1 MATTT
6 LQLTVTQ
13 VGDFDGRPRAL
24 LSGVAGSILVD
35 VTRECLE
42 RGIAAVVPALMPS
55 SSVTVRGAASLVSG
69 FTSLV
74 CTGTISSRNSSRS
87 RALSTDE

>member
-35 VTRECLE
+35 VTREEARQLAS
-42 RGIAAVVPALMPS
+42 RLYRKVVLTLDIDGPPEAG
-55 SSVTVRGAASLVSG
+55 SVAR
-69 FTSLV
+69 
-74 CTGTISSRNSSRS
+74 
-87 RALSTDE
+87 

>member
-35 VTRECLE
+35 VTREQAKLLASRLYKC
-42 RGIAAVVPALMPS
+42 VALTLDIDGPPEAG
-55 SSVTVRGAASLVSG
+55 SVAR
-69 FTSLV
+69 
-74 CTGTISSRNSSRS
+74 
-87 RALSTDE
+87 